1 MLLRGLALAVLVSF
15 AACGSD
21 SKQQSDDDR
30 IRTLVTDFFE
40 DAAAKDAEAVCGV
53 LTEDGWAHS
62 VQRKFLVDEPL
73 RSADEDDCVR
83 LRAPAALRSGDLPA
97 MMRYGYRPHLE
108 RLRILGDRASGVVR
122 FNFLKDRWAF
132 RKIDGDWKI
141 ESFHLPVR
149 E

>member
-53 LTEDGWAHS
+53 LTEDGWAHA

-83 LRAPAALRSGDLPA
+83 LRAPAALRSSDLPA